1 MVSLPLLK
9 SILITTFFQKKF
21 GGQEIIAYIC
31 S

>member
-1 MVSLPLLK
+1 MIVMDCREKIISYDIF
-9 SILITTFFQKKF
+9 SKKF